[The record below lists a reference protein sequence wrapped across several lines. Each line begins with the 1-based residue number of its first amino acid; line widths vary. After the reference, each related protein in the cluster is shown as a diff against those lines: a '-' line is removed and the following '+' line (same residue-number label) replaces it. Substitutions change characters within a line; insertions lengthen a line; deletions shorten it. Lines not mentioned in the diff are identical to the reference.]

1 MEGPSMI
8 FDSNHLN
15 EKLDSLSIDDKNGR
29 NQRSDSGTER
39 SRSSD
44 IEDHISENKRSSA
57 DYGRKTRKSLLS
69 SSLAGES
76 HRYENEDGSR
86 PLASRRDGAGHGVE
100 IPSRDHLIVDEH
112 PEPELL
118 ASSVGKEVDGII
130 VPLSSTISLLSL
142 NNQSLNAHQ
151 DDYEAAQSHSGMPT
165 QIQYGGQAG
174 QMHTMGAPVINHP
187 QTIHIDRKTPYNNLG
202 SLSSRTSLS
211 QLSSRRYQPYHK
223 FCPPSVGQPVAQQE
237 VFYSQAIPIDG
248 KHMRIPESPNLNPTS
263 LGGSPSRFW
272 LTNQTPPR
280 FMNDA
285 HGHTGPQNLQFNPIH
300 NHPQSSAYNFS
311 YHRNDDM
318 KHPNMEKSRNYTL
331 TPSSS
336 YIKIGSDI
344 SPVLNPVQTPLED
357 PPMTPLR
364 LNASAFANQQG
375 YFENLDHHRLE
386 SYMTSKSQSQTGDDH
401 EYDNDVD
408 EYEIGINIDDV

>member
-1 MEGPSMI
+1 MA
-8 FDSNHLN
+8 FDSDHLN
-15 EKLDSLSIDDKNGR
+15 EKLDSLSIDNKNGR
-29 NQRSDSGTER
+29 NQRSDSGKEI
-39 SRSSD
+39 SRSSE
-44 IEDHISENKRSSA
+44 IKDHISESKRSSA

-76 HRYENEDGSR
+76 PRYENEDGSR
-86 PLASRRDGAGHGVE
+86 SLANMRDGAAHGVE
-100 IPSRDHLIVDEH
+100 IPSRGHLLVDEH

-142 NNQSLNAHQ
+142 NNQSLNAQQ
-151 DDYEAAQSHSGMPT
+151 DDYEAPQGQSSMPT
-165 QIQYGGQAG
+165 QIQYFGQAG
-174 QMHTMGAPVINHP
+174 QMHPIGAPVINHP

-202 SLSSRTSLS
+202 SLSSRTSLA

-223 FCPPSVGQPVAQQE
+223 FCSPSVGHPVAQQE

-285 HGHTGPQNLQFNPIH
+285 NTHSGSQNLHINSVQ

-311 YHRNDDM
+311 YHRNDDR
-318 KHPNMEKSRNYTL
+318 KHSNMENSRNYTL

-336 YIKIGSDI
+336 HIKIDSDI

-364 LNASAFANQQG
+364 LNASSFTNQQG

-386 SYMTSKSQSQTGDDH
+386 SYMTNKSQSQTGDH
-401 EYDNDVD
+401 EHDNDVD
-408 EYEIGINIDDV
+408 EYEIGINIDDI